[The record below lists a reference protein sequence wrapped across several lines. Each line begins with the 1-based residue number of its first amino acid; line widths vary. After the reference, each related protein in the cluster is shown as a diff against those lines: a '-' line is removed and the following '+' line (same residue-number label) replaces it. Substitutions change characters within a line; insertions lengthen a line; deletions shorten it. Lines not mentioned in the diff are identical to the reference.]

1 MTHLTDMGI
10 VMSRKTRAPLFL
22 SSLSLALLIVPELMP
37 ALHAANSSDACIAPI
52 RTAASMVTLHLVDR
66 VNLPADTR
74 KVMLRETEDL
84 WRAAGV
90 NIKWSELR
98 AGGSE
103 VTTTDGAHPQMTV
116 IVTPDMPV
124 ELRKAPSPHALVMAS
139 ILFIDGKPTTLIGAY
154 PAEVQRLLETVRM
167 DVRPVG
173 ERPAAYRHRLMGRVL
188 GRAIAHELG
197 HFLFGSSDHAP
208 DGLMRAR
215 HRLDD
220 LTSPF
225 RRAFRVVPARPFA
238 CE

>member
-37 ALHAANSSDACIAPI
+37 ALHASNSSDACIAPI

-66 VNLPADTR
+66 VNLPSDAR
-74 KVMLRETEDL
+74 KEMMRETVDL

-90 NIKWSELR
+90 DIKWSALR
-98 AGGSE
+98 AGGAE
-103 VTTTDGAHPQMTV
+103 VTLTEGPHPQMTV
-116 IVTPDMPV
+116 VVTPDMPV
-124 ELRKAPSPHALVMAS
+124 ELKTSPSHALVMAS

-154 PAEVQRLLETVRM
+154 PGEVQRLLETVRM

-197 HFLFGSSDHAP
+197 HFLFGSSGHAA

-225 RRAFRVVPARPFA
+225 GKALRVIPALDPCA
-238 CE
+238 W